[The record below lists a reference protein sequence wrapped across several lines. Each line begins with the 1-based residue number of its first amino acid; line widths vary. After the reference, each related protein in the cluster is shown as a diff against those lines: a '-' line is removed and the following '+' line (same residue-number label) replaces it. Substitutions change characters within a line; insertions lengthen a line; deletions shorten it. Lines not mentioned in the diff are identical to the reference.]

1 MLKFNIYFLI
11 YYILDIMSYSKST
24 VYTRVV
30 NYLVHSASLRCIAQM
45 MILMSLFIST
55 PTLSKETGLY
65 FNPRFL
71 SDDQGAVA
79 DLSGFE
85 KGQEVPQGTYRV
97 DIYMNDTLETTR
109 DVTFRASAKEGE
121 LMPCLSREQLTGMGV
136 NFSVIKGT
144 NALVD
149 EGCVPLPLLIK
160 GATTRFDVGQQR
172 LYLTIPQIYMSRNGR
187 GYIPPELW
195 DNGIDAGLL
204 NYNFT
209 GNNVRNN
216 VGASR
221 NYAYMSLMSGL
232 NLGAWRFRDNTN
244 WSYSSGGGPSKNK
257 WQHINTWIERN
268 IIPLRSRLT
277 LGDSYT
283 NGEIFEGTNFRGVK
297 IESDDNMLPDS
308 QTGFA
313 PVIRGIA
320 RGTAQVSIK
329 QNGYEIYQTTV
340 PPGPFA
346 ISDLYASGSSGNIEV
361 TIKEADGT
369 RQVFTQPWSS
379 VAVLQREGHT
389 RYAITAGESHS
400 GNKQQEAPKFFQSTA
415 IQGLP
420 SGWTMYGGTLFAAR
434 YQAFNIG
441 VGKDM
446 GMWGATSLDTTQA
459 DATLPDGS
467 KHQGQS
473 FRFLY
478 NKALNEWGTNIQLVG
493 YRYSTQGYFGFSDTN
508 QVRMKGYSVETQD
521 GIIQIK
527 PKFSDYYNLNYRKR
541 NNIQVSLNQTL
552 GNITSVYLG
561 GSRQSYWR
569 GHGTDEQ
576 LQAGLITTIG
586 DISWTLSYSLTKSVW
601 QQAREQMLAV
611 NLSVPLSHWTRSDN
625 TSIWQRSNASYNMSH
640 AMNGPTNNQIGLYGT
655 LLDDNNLGYGV
666 QSGYTSGGSY
676 GSDSVGNVALNYRG
690 RYGSTN
696 IGYSRSE
703 SFKQLYYGF
712 NGGVLAHADGITLS
726 QRLND
731 TIVLIKAPGADNV
744 KVENQPGVSTDWRGY
759 AVLPYA
765 TEYRENR
772 VALNTDSL
780 PDNVDLDNAVLS
792 VVPTRGAVVRAGFSV
807 HKGMKL
813 LMTLQRNGQP
823 LPFGSVVTAE
833 GSQGSSIVADDG
845 QVYMSGMPTSGQVL
859 ATWGRGPFDSCVA
872 DYRISPENQ
881 KKNISMITAQCRPGK
896 PL

>member
-1 MLKFNIYFLI
+1 MRNLW
-11 YYILDIMSYSKST
+11 KS
-24 VYTRVV
+24 
-30 NYLVHSASLRCIAQM
+30 IAQM
-45 MILMSLFIST
+45 IILISLFISV
-55 PTLSKETGLY
+55 PTFSTQTGLY

-71 SDDQGAVA
+71 SDNQGAVA

-97 DIYMNDTLETTR
+97 DIYLNDTLETTR
-109 DVTFRASAKEGE
+109 DVTFHAPENGSE
-121 LMPCLSREQLTGMGV
+121 LTPCLSREQLTGMGV
-136 NFSVIKGT
+136 NFSATEGI
-144 NALVD
+144 NALAD
-149 EGCVPLPLLIK
+149 EDCVPLPLLIK

-172 LYLTIPQIYMSRNGR
+172 LYLTIPQIYMSKNGR

-195 DNGIDAGLL
+195 DNGINAGLL

-209 GNNVRNN
+209 GNKVDNSF
-216 VGASR
+216 GSSR

-232 NLGAWRFRDNTN
+232 NLGAWRLRDNTN
-244 WSYSSGGGPSKNK
+244 WSYSSGGIPSKNK
-257 WQHINTWIERN
+257 WQHINTWIERS

-283 NGEIFEGTNFRGVK
+283 NGEIFEGINFRGAQ
-297 IESDDNMLPDS
+297 IASDDNMLPDS

-346 ISDLYASGSSGNIEV
+346 INDLYASGSSGDIEV

-369 RQVFTQPWSS
+369 QQVFTQPWSS

-389 RYAITAGESHS
+389 RYALTAGEYHS
-400 GNKQQEAPKFFQSTA
+400 GNKQQKAPKFFQSTV

-420 SGWTMYGGTLFAAR
+420 SGWTLYGGSLFAER

-446 GMWGATSLDTTQA
+446 GMWGATSLDATQA

-478 NKALNEWGTNIQLVG
+478 NKTLNEWGTNIQLVG

-508 QVRMKGYSVETQD
+508 QASMKGYSVETQD
-521 GIIQIK
+521 GVIQIK
-527 PKFSDYYNLNYRKR
+527 PKFSDYYNLTSRKR
-541 NNIQVSLNQTL
+541 DNMQVSLNQPL
-552 GNITSVYLG
+552 GNIASVYLG
-561 GSRQSYWR
+561 GSRQSYW
-569 GHGTDEQ
+569 GGEGSDEQ
-576 LQAGLITTIG
+576 LQAGLITTTG
-586 DISWTLSYSLTKSVW
+586 DISWMLSYSLVKSAW
-601 QQAREQMLAV
+601 QQGREQMLAV
-611 NLSVPLSHWTRSDN
+611 NLSVPLSHWSHSDS
-625 TSIWQRSNASYNMSH
+625 TSIWQSANANYNMSH
-640 AMNGPTNNQIGLYGT
+640 EMNGQTNNQIGLYGT
-655 LLDDNNLGYGV
+655 LLDDKNLSYSV
-666 QSGYTSGGSY
+666 QSGYTSRGND
-676 GSDSVGNVALNYRG
+676 GSDAAGNVALNYRG

-731 TIVLIKAPGADNV
+731 TIVLIKAPGVDNV

-772 VALNTDSL
+772 VALNTGSL
-780 PDNVDLDNAVLS
+780 PNNVDLDNAVLR

-845 QVYMSGMPTSGQVL
+845 QVYMSGMPTSGQVQ

-872 DYRISPENQ
+872 DYRISPEDQ
-881 KKNISMITAQCRPGK
+881 EKIISTIIAQCRSRK